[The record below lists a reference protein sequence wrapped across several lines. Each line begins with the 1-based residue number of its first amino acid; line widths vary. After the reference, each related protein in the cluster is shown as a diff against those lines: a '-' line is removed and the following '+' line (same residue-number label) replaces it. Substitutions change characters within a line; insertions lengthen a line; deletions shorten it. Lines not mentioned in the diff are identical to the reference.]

1 MESGG
6 TDLIGIR
13 DPRVEQRQD
22 ETDMQSSLSAT
33 RDARLARDTH
43 TLHLNETSQTRPI
56 YLIR

>member
-33 RDARLARDTH
+33 RDARLAREHTH
-43 TLHLNETSQTRPI
+43 YT
-56 YLIR
+56 